1 MEEIMS
7 LSPFWLALRR
17 NYRVVLA
24 ITVLA
29 GLGGFLLAGVTPPIY
44 EAEADVAIVR
54 SGMTLSLEPKFRTIS
69 ELDANQA
76 LIDQGARRKSLVTIA
91 KGLDLAAQV
100 VKKLYER
107 LDKTER
113 VPDYLLANA
122 NISNDGDLI
131 KIRVKAD
138 DPGKA
143 ALIANTWAEEF
154 ETRVNAV
161 YGEITFSSEEIQIQA
176 ETAKRDYLQKE
187 AQYVA
192 YLANNSIEQLTRQIT
207 QTRQRLNDS
216 LIIENKID
224 RLLSDATALRKRLS
238 MSTSNASQGDQLA
251 ISLLEASAF
260 STWSNLPV
268 SIQIPISQLSG
279 SSTST
284 EQLHNLDVLIASL
297 EDRRKSIQSES
308 VASLLREL
316 NTLHAQLQQEQAQ
329 RLELSRARDLA
340 QSAYTTLLNKSVE
353 ISIVSQTKG
362 TVLRL
367 AVPAV
372 APRDPSSMNK
382 ILITLLASLVG
393 LGLGVVIA
401 LVVNGVLKESS
412 S

>member
-224 RLLSDATALRKRLS
+224 RLLSDATALRKRLA

-382 ILITLLASLVG
+382 ILITLLASLAG